1 VLYTIVIPVY
11 NGEET
16 IVNALDSAVY
26 QSVKPTK
33 IIVYNNGSTDRTK
46 TIVNEYIKKI
56 KNIQIEQMISKINYP
71 PQLSF
76 LKSLEKVSG
85 RFIWL
90 AADDEL
96 IPNAIQSLLSSKCSD
111 NCDHFLMHKPLFIDK
126 ELAKREGY
134 NFSHLKDR
142 DNYQSGFLRFP
153 ADNSLHYGL
162 LDAQIVK
169 KNIDLK
175 INIAWDWYLTYKL
188 AKYKFHYFEQY
199 PIMVRDWSGD
209 EKHIDNLRNM
219 QKKGLPIFPLKDFTL
234 KMIKDRDIKISSMI
248 VRLICLNAYRS
259 LTIGKYAKH
268 RFSKRILSRIEFIQD
283 RSDRTALEDLFQLI
297 FKYKIE
303 RKPKGKI
310 INKIPEINYFSIEKT
325 PNQMDWIQRFK
336 ISSNLFIKIDYIHE
350 FNASVKLLKNVIPS
364 DGLKIT
370 FILPENASNYFI
382 SRFYQLIFIGNKMN
396 IRVEIVKKMNKS
408 IKFINIKSI
417 WLNSIDDYFKF
428 NFKIKPENQNKSTF
442 NIFLPVVPE
451 IGRDSG
457 STDVIFLLVLLKKM
471 KIETNIFI
479 NNFEHYPETTG
490 KFLIENLA
498 THINKFKNITSKN
511 KNFVYGP
518 YALIDY
524 FNVLINIKFIYIMV
538 DFVKIRYFLQKE
550 NGFIEDQKVLVSE
563 QYALR
568 ESETV
573 FAISE
578 RDIREITN
586 LEPYSVSDKVRY
598 FPMIRFP
605 KDSGCANSQERFKI
619 VFIGSFN
626 HPPNQIMV
634 KNLTNEIAMELNRNK
649 KEVEIHIGGK
659 GFTNSKENLENVKI
673 LGYIEDLNNFYDSA
687 IASIVP
693 VGIGSGINGKL
704 IESLCYGVIPIVHLN
719 IYDALPEFL
728 RPFCVSYLNVSDIPK
743 CVDISLSLYKKINQ
757 SEFINLIH
765 THFSGQRNYTE
776 IRRVINE

>member
-1 VLYTIVIPVY
+1 
-11 NGEET
+11 
-16 IVNALDSAVY
+16 
-26 QSVKPTK
+26 
-33 IIVYNNGSTDRTK
+33 
-46 TIVNEYIKKI
+46 
-56 KNIQIEQMISKINYP
+56 
-71 PQLSF
+71 
-76 LKSLEKVSG
+76 
-85 RFIWL
+85 
-90 AADDEL
+90 
-96 IPNAIQSLLSSKCSD
+96 
-111 NCDHFLMHKPLFIDK
+111 
-126 ELAKREGY
+126 
-134 NFSHLKDR
+134 
-142 DNYQSGFLRFP
+142 
-153 ADNSLHYGL
+153 
-162 LDAQIVK
+162 
-169 KNIDLK
+169 
-175 INIAWDWYLTYKL
+175 
-188 AKYKFHYFEQY
+188 
-199 PIMVRDWSGD
+199 
-209 EKHIDNLRNM
+209 
-219 QKKGLPIFPLKDFTL
+219 
-234 KMIKDRDIKISSMI
+234 
-248 VRLICLNAYRS
+248 
-259 LTIGKYAKH
+259 
-268 RFSKRILSRIEFIQD
+268 
-283 RSDRTALEDLFQLI
+283 
-297 FKYKIE
+297 
-303 RKPKGKI
+303 
-310 INKIPEINYFSIEKT
+310 
-325 PNQMDWIQRFK
+325 
-336 ISSNLFIKIDYIHE
+336 
-350 FNASVKLLKNVIPS
+350 
-364 DGLKIT
+364 
-370 FILPENASNYFI
+370 
-382 SRFYQLIFIGNKMN
+382 MN